1 MYSVFSSLEFAAV
14 IPPSA
19 LPGISPLEGKV
30 KRLWNTI
37 IATIPFSPG
46 GRRCRQADE
55 GEVEGEK

>member
-1 MYSVFSSLEFAAV
+1 MRVYSVFSSLEFAAA

-30 KRLWNTI
+30 KPLWNAI

-46 GRRCRQADE
+46 GRRCRQADK
-55 GEVEGEK
+55 GEV

>member
-1 MYSVFSSLEFAAV
+1 LEFAAA

-30 KRLWNTI
+30 KPLWNAI

-46 GRRCRQADE
+46 GRRCRQADK
-55 GEVEGEK
+55 GEV